1 MKTLAAISGV
11 SPSRFIQVLTDSIDI
26 RSRPDI
32 IDFWLQRA
40 CSALTADTAVT
51 SAVVCAGFSDTP
63 HQQNDSPDA
72 GNHGD
77 RTPLAQAF
85 TSTDRKILRIRRQEA
100 MFRGAAMK
108 WIAGNLLMMVVGG
121 TVLTVGAQTAAP
133 LWSPSTV
140 ETMRHVGAAA
150 LRDDYGYERLAHLT
164 DNIGPRPV
172 GSRQAAAAV
181 DYVADELRKI
191 GFTVRLE
198 KVRVPRW
205 IRGEDR
211 CELVEY
217 PGQVPGTTQRI
228 VVAAL
233 GGLGVATPRDG
244 ITAEVLIVNSLA
256 ELDSSP
262 HDKLAGKIVL
272 FNKRFDRRM
281 ADSGFAFD
289 AYDEAVELRN
299 DGRTAAA
306 KVGAAA
312 VLVRSVG
319 GGDYRLVHVGA
330 TDYFNAAHIPAAAIT
345 AEDADLIVRLSSQGP
360 VRVRL
365 VLSSDLQEEVDS
377 YNVIADLK
385 GSEHPEHIVIV
396 SGHLDSWDLG
406 TGALDDGVGVAIA
419 MATAN
424 LFHQQDLHPSRTIR
438 IVVWMGEERGL
449 LGARSYCKEHGAEMT
464 NHFAAIETD
473 SGAGH
478 AMGIAISGDRALAA
492 LLRPVAEVLEES
504 GAGILRDSRD
514 PAPDLVPLYFR
525 GIPAFAP
532 IQDTRNYFDYHHTA
546 ADTFDKVNLQE
557 LRENIAIVSV
567 LSYALA
573 TMNTE
578 LPRQQLTLP
587 EWLK

>member
-1 MKTLAAISGV
+1 
-11 SPSRFIQVLTDSIDI
+11 
-26 RSRPDI
+26 
-32 IDFWLQRA
+32 
-40 CSALTADTAVT
+40 
-51 SAVVCAGFSDTP
+51 
-63 HQQNDSPDA
+63 
-72 GNHGD
+72 
-77 RTPLAQAF
+77 
-85 TSTDRKILRIRRQEA
+85 
-100 MFRGAAMK
+100 MK

-121 TVLTVGAQTAAP
+121 TLLTVGAQSAAP
-133 LWSPSTV
+133 AWTPSTV

-181 DYVADELRKI
+181 DYAADELRKI
-191 GFTVRLE
+191 GFAVHLE

-205 IRGEDR
+205 MRGEDR

-256 ELDSSP
+256 ELDSLP

-272 FNKRFDRRM
+272 FNRRFDRRM

-289 AYDEAVELRN
+289 AYDQAVELRN

-306 KVGAAA
+306 KVGTAA

-319 GGDYRLVHVGA
+319 GGDYRVVHAGA

-360 VRVRL
+360 VRLRL

-438 IVVWMGEERGL
+438 IVAWMGEERGL

-478 AMGIAISGDRALAA
+478 AMGIYISGDRALAA
-492 LLRPVAEVLEES
+492 LLRPVAEVLEEL

-514 PAPDLVPLYFR
+514 PAPDLIPLYFR

-557 LRENIAIVSV
+557 LRENIAVVTV
-567 LSYALA
+567 LSFALA
-573 TMNTE
+573 TMNQE
-578 LPRQQLTLP
+578 LPRQQLILP
-587 EWLK
+587 EFLK